1 MENNT
6 ILQQL
11 EDEKLPDGDDLK
23 QLNAKFLK
31 MEFSVQ
37 PITIDDFIR
46 DVINR
51 DIFWDVELQRYAKW
65 NNKQKASYF
74 WHVFSG
80 GDPLVVTVAD
90 TAACAE
96 NAEKPED
103 RDYFVSIRDGQKE
116 ETGLNE
122 PWPRGGTKG
131 SPEWMCKSISI
142 DGNNRAKALW
152 DIVTNVVP
160 VRVTHE
166 STVKGEGKK
175 MKTIKKTTKEYW
187 KDLTKAQR
195 MHFRSLPFEFHAY
208 TNITVKGMKDLF
220 RSLNQGTKP
229 SKQELRN
236 SNYHGKEN
244 AWFRTIEENVLR
256 KLPYAKPKNGE
267 RANDVDLLQSMHS
280 LHQQTVPPIEGSE
293 GKSQPLDE
301 FWIDPAISK
310 YTDESFSIIK
320 FLQKYYDDGGF
331 TDVNGNPLSKGSF
344 LGLQFSVFM
353 GIGLFKNTTGN
364 GLRSM
369 KALKNAVYL
378 IADAH
383 CRLVTEKDEVGKFKK
398 YVLNDKGEEVGADK
412 LFKKI
417 TTSAD
422 EYKKRVEILRKEVLA
437 LHDAG
442 DLFAVNKR
450 IPYTVEERNILHTR
464 QMGVCPRT
472 DKKIADAQDTT
483 LWNVHHSIVPH
494 SKGGSDA
501 LNNAELVCATW
512 NKSEGDRG

>member
-1 MENNT
+1 MENNN

-11 EDEKLPDGDDLK
+11 EDEKLPTGVELLK
-23 QLNAKFLK
+23 LNAKFLK

-65 NNKQKASYF
+65 NDKQKASYF
-74 WHVFSG
+74 WHVFRG

-90 TAACAE
+90 TATCAE

-116 ETGLNE
+116 ETGLND
-122 PWPRGGTKG
+122 PWPRGGSKG
-131 SPEWMCKSISI
+131 SPEWMCKSVSI

-160 VRVTHE
+160 VKVTH
-166 STVKGEGKK
+166 STTVNEKGKK
-175 MKTIKKTTKEYW
+175 VKQTTKEYW
-187 KDLTKAQR
+187 KDLTPEQR
-195 MHFRSLPFEFHAY
+195 MHFRSLPFEFHSY
-208 TNITVKGMKDLF
+208 TKITVKGMKDLF

-229 SKQELRN
+229 AKQELRN
-236 SNYHGKEN
+236 SDYNGKEN

-256 KLPYAKPKNGE
+256 KLPYANKKNSE
-267 RANDVDLLQSMHS
+267 RCNDVDLLQSMHT
-280 LHQQTVPPIEGSE
+280 LHQQTVPPIEGSASK
-293 GKSQPLDE
+293 GNQTLDD
-301 FWIDPAISK
+301 FWVNPVISK
-310 YTDESFSIIK
+310 YTDETFSIIK

-331 TDVNGNPLSKGSF
+331 TDVDGNPLADSNF

-364 GLRSM
+364 ELQSM

-378 IADAH
+378 IADVH
-383 CRLVTEKDEVGKFKK
+383 CRLVAEREESGKFKK
-398 YVLNDKGEEVGADK
+398 YVLNADKGDDITCAR
-412 LFKKI
+412 LFGTI
-417 TTSAD
+417 TTSPGS
-422 EYKKRVEILRKEVLA
+422 YKKRVEVLRKEVLA

-450 IPYTVEERNILHTR
+450 IPYTPEERNILHTR

-472 DKKIADAQDTT
+472 NKKIVDAQDTT

-494 SKGGSDA
+494 SKGGSNA
-501 LNNAELVCATW
+501 LDNAELVCATW